1 MEASLYNLSNGN
13 KKYLRSM
20 QALPPK
26 VPDYYISDVI
36 YREIYIWT
44 AWLLKGP
51 YLGASRQD
59 QATLAKSRLQH
70 YAKTLYIPLLIN
82 IAIKIPA
89 GPPELAQ
96 SQIKSGEPGAK
107 QINSRTTP
115 SEGLKGLLTC
125 LLVPMDPEVVRCTG

>member
-1 MEASLYNLSNGN
+1 MTLYIVRFIHG
-13 KKYLRSM
+13 
-20 QALPPK
+20 QQG
-26 VPDYYISDVI
+26 YIK
-36 YREIYIWT
+36 R
-44 AWLLKGP
+44 P

-82 IAIKIPA
+82 IAIQIPA

-115 SEGLKGLLTC
+115 SEGLKDFLTC
-125 LLVPMDPEVVRCTG
+125 LIPFRQAPAYRLVRLYYLDIEAQGASRLWHAHVRILL

>member
-1 MEASLYNLSNGN
+1 MYC
-13 KKYLRSM
+13 Y
-20 QALPPK
+20 
-26 VPDYYISDVI
+26 VI
-36 YREIYIWT
+36 YQMGTKNTYAVCKLCHLKFQTTTLVMLYIVRFIYGQHGYI
-44 AWLLKGP
+44 KGP

-70 YAKTLYIPLLIN
+70 HAKTLYIPLLIN
-82 IAIKIPA
+82 IAIQIPA

-107 QINSRTTP
+107 QINSRTTS

-125 LLVPMDPEVVRCTG
+125 LLVPMDPEAVRCTG